1 MAIHRFEVGQK
12 LLCFEPDSSKA
23 KVIYLAKVLKHVN
36 KKSDVPYYAVHFQG
50 WKCKWDREVPEH
62 LLLENTEFNR
72 MLKRRIDDIAHNVRC
87 RLKRK
92 QRIDQVLEL
101 AAVSGES
108 VNWDQIPGS
117 RRQDPGRIRTC
128 SQKTATTT
136 SLNSSSP
143 TKVDTERSEEFEA
156 ISLDEEDPVQS
167 QYENLQVHRLFT
179 APVELPGKLRSVLN
193 SHGPGTA
200 SSGTVSCSERAAR
213 VLGPAYLRTDQN
225 RILCADVCSSLRI
238 LFDTTLQS
246 GLHPV
251 EQQTSARL

>member
-23 KVIYLAKVLKHVN
+23 KVIYLAKILKHVN

-92 QRIDQVLEL
+92 QRIDQALEL
-101 AAVSGES
+101 AAMSGEN

-117 RRQDPGRIRTC
+117 RRHDRVRTC
-128 SQKTATTT
+128 SQQTATAT
-136 SLNSSSP
+136 SLNNP
-143 TKVDTERSEEFEA
+143 FPAKVDDVRSEEFEA
-156 ISLDEEDPVQS
+156 VCLDEEDPVQS
-167 QYENLQVHRLFT
+167 QYENLHVHQLFT

-193 SHGPGTA
+193 SHGLGTTP
-200 SSGTVSCSERAAR
+200 SGTGSWCS
-213 VLGPAYLRTDQN
+213 VLQL
-225 RILCADVCSSLRI
+225 
-238 LFDTTLQS
+238 LQS
-246 GLHPV
+246 YVDGFPYAHSVAVLLQLQGGYLMFV
-251 EQQTSARL
+251 LCF